1 MKNNK
6 AATVSRNYSL
16 DLLRIVA
23 MVMIIFFHAC
33 SGPIK
38 YGLLG
43 NTNQI
48 FFSFFLHF
56 GQIGV
61 TLFMLITGYFSYKS
75 NKKHKDKIIYILS
88 NIWFYF
94 LLDVALFI
102 IFTGSYPIDTNSLL
116 PITSYMFWYAT
127 SYAIILLLAPYFNR
141 TIMNINQSEHKK
153 LLIALFFVLTVG
165 PTIFGFTNGSIE
177 NGWVYTRFFWF
188 VYMYFLGAY
197 LSKYQK
203 ESQFLKNDRRYFIGL
218 TIFSMILIIIFMY
231 IAKKFLIPINP
242 KITMHLM
249 WAPNSPLVFLSSVAI
264 FMVFVKTNLTGK
276 TKIVRFLQKIS
287 MYTLDIYLVH
297 NLRSYYT
304 IFASG
309 MIFLEKYYESKK
321 LILIIFTLT
330 GFVFICSVIVSV
342 IKRYTL
348 DRIFYKI
355 LHRIDDKFKL
365 NLFE

>member
-6 AATVSRNYSL
+6 VAVSSRNYSL
-16 DLLRIVA
+16 DLLRILA
-23 MVMIIFFHAC
+23 ILMIILFHAC
-33 SGPIK
+33 CGPIK
-38 YGLLG
+38 YNLLG
-43 NTNQI
+43 ETNQI
-48 FFSFFLHF
+48 FFSFFMHF

-75 NKKHKDKIIYILS
+75 NKKHKDKIIYVLC

-94 LLDVALFI
+94 YLNVALFI
-102 IFTGSYPIDTNSLL
+102 FFTGNYPVDENSFL
-116 PITSYMFWYAT
+116 PITSHVFWYAT
-127 SYAIILLLAPYFNR
+127 GYTVILLLAPFFNK
-141 TIMNINQSEHKK
+141 TIAVINQSEHKR
-153 LLIALFFVLTVG
+153 LLVILFFVLTVG
-165 PTIFGFTNGSIE
+165 PTIFGFTNGSVE
-177 NGWVYTRFFWF
+177 NGWIYTRFFWF
-188 VYMYFLGAY
+188 VYMYFMGAY

-203 ESQFLKNDRRYFIGL
+203 ESQFLKKDRRYFIGL
-218 TIFSMILIIIFMY
+218 TIFSMVLIIIFMY
-231 IAKKFLIPINP
+231 IAKNFLIPINP

-249 WAPNSPLVFLSSVAI
+249 WAPNSPLVFLSSIAI

-287 MYTLDIYLVH
+287 TYTLDIYLVH
-297 NLRSYYT
+297 NLRVYYT

-321 LILIIFTLT
+321 IILIVFALT

-342 IKRYTL
+342 IKRYTI
-348 DRIFYKI
+348 DRVFYKI
-355 LHRIDDKFKL
+355 LHKIDDKFKL